1 MQGAASA
8 GPGCTFSPGLNKGDS
23 QMSDNYESANEG
35 TGTPR
40 WVSLAVIALAAVSV
54 LGLGIAW
61 SATTHARSTEQGL
74 EAQTQQNKTFQEGIG
89 TINQR
94 LSQSEESNAQLQAE
108 LKLVTD
114 RLKMTQGELANAR
127 QQARQIRTEYSTK
140 FDSVQS
146 EMASKANSADVNA
159 LGGDLSGVKTDLET
173 TKNGLQMTRGEFG
186 TLIARNHD
194 EIDQL
199 RRLGERDYYEF
210 TVNGKGQ
217 RSRVGNVALEVR
229 GTDVK
234 KNQFT
239 VALYVD
245 DMRLEKKNRSVD
257 EPIYFYTR
265 GSRAPA
271 ELVINKVGKNQVTG
285 YLSVPK
291 SVPQPATAA
300 ASGN

>member
-1 MQGAASA
+1 
-8 GPGCTFSPGLNKGDS
+8 
-23 QMSDNYESANEG
+23 MSDDHGYANDG
-35 TGTPR
+35 IAGAPR
-40 WVSLAVIALAAVSV
+40 WVPLAVIALAAVSV

-61 SATTHARSTEQGL
+61 NATTHARSTEQGL
-74 EAQTQQNKTFQEGIG
+74 EAQSQQNKTFQQGIG
-89 TINQR
+89 TMNQR
-94 LSQSEESNAQLQAE
+94 LSQTEETNAQLQAE

-127 QQARQIRTEYSTK
+127 KQAGQIRTEYSAKIDT
-140 FDSVQS
+140 VQS
-146 EMASKANSADVNA
+146 EMATKASAADLTT
-159 LGGDLSGVKTDLET
+159 LGGDLNGVKSDLENA
-173 TKNGLQMTRGEFG
+173 KNGLQMTRGEFG

-199 RRLGERDYYEF
+199 RRMGEREYYEF
-210 TVNGKGQ
+210 TVNGKGK
-217 RSRVGNVALEVR
+217 RSKVGSLSLELR
-229 GTDVK
+229 GTHTK

-265 GSRAPA
+265 GSRTPA
-271 ELVINKVGKNQVTG
+271 ELVVNRVGKNQVTG
-285 YLSVPK
+285 YLSVPRAM
-291 SVPQPATAA
+291 PQPATAT

>member
-1 MQGAASA
+1 
-8 GPGCTFSPGLNKGDS
+8 
-23 QMSDNYESANEG
+23 
-35 TGTPR
+35 
-40 WVSLAVIALAAVSV
+40 V
-54 LGLGIAW
+54 
-61 SATTHARSTEQGL
+61 EQGL
-74 EAQTQQNKTFQEGIG
+74 AAQNRQNQSFQQGLG

-94 LSQSEESNAQLQAE
+94 MSQSEETNAQLQAE

-127 QQARQIRTEYSTK
+127 QQARQIRTEYSSK
-140 FDSVQS
+140 IDGVQNDL
-146 EMASKANSADVNA
+146 ANKANTADVTT
-159 LGGDLSGVKTDLET
+159 LGGDLNGVKSDLES

-186 TLIARNHD
+186 TLIAKNHD

-229 GTDVK
+229 DTDTK
-234 KNQFT
+234 KNMFT

-265 GSRAPA
+265 GSHTPA
-271 ELVINKVGKNQVTG
+271 ELVVNKVGKNQVTG

-291 SVPQPATAA
+291 ATTQPATAA